1 MNFGII
7 LDLIMDYI
15 LINLI
20 KVVAALHLLRI
31 FKFTMTLVTS
41 IYNQWK
47 NFLSKIRKST
57 NIGQD
62 QKTLIPA
69 FV

>member
-20 KVVAALHLLRI
+20 KAVAALHLLRI
-31 FKFTMTLVTS
+31 FKFTMILVTS

-47 NFLSKIRKST
+47 NILSKIRTST